1 MRIEGRSSWF
11 SLAEPA
17 RLADLVEAADAL
29 LSASGVSPSLR
40 DHQDHP
46 DLDLG
51 QE

>member
-1 MRIEGRSSWF
+1 
-11 SLAEPA
+11 
-17 RLADLVEAADAL
+17 